1 MASSNGVPTSNIS
14 SNSMSSAFDGMTH
27 LPGTEFGGGLCST
40 HTESVELAKE
50 QYDSQSKE
58 YKESKVRKLSFVAML
73 CSLRSCKDCTCVI
86 CVTVQQN
93 DQ

>member
-1 MASSNGVPTSNIS
+1 MASSNGVPTSKIS

-27 LPGTEFGGGLCST
+27 LPGT
-40 HTESVELAKE
+40 SVELAKE

-73 CSLRSCKDCTCVI
+73 CSCKFARV
-86 CVTVQQN
+86 
-93 DQ
+93 